1 MRVIKPDECWE
12 DGEDSESHHMK
23 QNRPKK
29 EIRRFL
35 FIIHLSLFSFAA
47 GTLLLVT
54 VSWILYQV
62 GKKNALITLS
72 NAVPVTIT
80 LLSWIPFLIYVP
92 YGLIAIPIKL
102 IS

>member
-1 MRVIKPDECWE
+1 MAFTVFSILPTLIWFYHSYSYK
-12 DGEDSESHHMK
+12 
-23 QNRPKK
+23 
-29 EIRRFL
+29 
-35 FIIHLSLFSFAA
+35 SLFSFAA

-62 GKKNALITLS
+62 GKKNVLITLS